1 MAALVPSGLAH
12 SPPCRDLS
20 RERSTLSMQALDA
33 ALHAC
38 CPGLPRSA
46 LPAAECSGVAH
57 QDSGRGVWRCLDV
70 CWPGW
75 FAGFSFFIHSLEN
88 VTRAPVNPLSPPQ
101 ELQHPQPASPLVLP
115 PPLPLLGR
123 RTRGVTVG
131 SLCWTFPCVSL
142 PTVAS
147 CCGSPALQPAPRM
160 DSRPLSWWARPQPSC
175 PSLLPGARRVPLPS
189 LCTVGAKTH
198 PLNPQPARPARSSTG
213 MTRALHPPTGVGRAA
228 QAPGW
233 GPRAAGWPEPG
244 AWAGAGV
251 GSRTCEGQPGRLTPV
266 P

>member
-123 RTRGVTVG
+123 RARESPSGVCAG
-131 SLCWTFPCVSL
+131 RFLAFPCPQLRPAVGAQPYSR
-142 PTVAS
+142 PPGWIHGPS
-147 CCGSPALQPAPRM
+147 PGGHGPSPAA
-160 DSRPLSWWARPQPSC
+160 

-233 GPRAAGWPEPG
+233 GP
-244 AWAGAGV
+244 
-251 GSRTCEGQPGRLTPV
+251 
-266 P
+266 

>member
-1 MAALVPSGLAH
+1 MHQVLGALPPESCHHCPPSQEVAVAALVPSGLAH

-20 RERSTLSMQALDA
+20 RERSTLSMQVLDA

-57 QDSGRGVWRCLDV
+57 QDSGRGVWHCLDV

-123 RTRGVTVG
+123 RARGVTVG

-175 PSLLPGARRVPLPS
+175 PIPFARCKEGTASFSLHCGRQNPPLES
-189 LCTVGAKTH
+189 T
-198 PLNPQPARPARSSTG
+198 ARPACSELHRDDPGPTPAYGSGKGSPG
-213 MTRALHPPTGVGRAA
+213 TRLG
-228 QAPGW
+228 APSC
-233 GPRAAGWPEPG
+233 RVA
-244 AWAGAGV
+244 
-251 GSRTCEGQPGRLTPV
+251 
-266 P
+266 